1 MFSTCSFQAKAFC
14 QSFIHFVGCPASRK
28 SKQIIVKMGSTTV
41 PSLQLPTFTPLEPL
55 TNGTNLPTMPT
66 SELAPPEPYH
76 SERAIGSSG
85 TEKPSIP
92 SSSHDHRDESAI
104 SPPASPG
111 RPTSVRRF
119 LSRVSLNSSYNTNGN
134 VDDQSSIFSSPT
146 SLSSP
151 EGKKKSK
158 SGKTSWWKKVRR
170 QSAII
175 PSSSEITAKNG
186 SIYKSEPAVQPIPP
200 PPRLPD
206 DMFGSN
212 LSSLDGDMF
221 KNLK

>member
-1 MFSTCSFQAKAFC
+1 M
-14 QSFIHFVGCPASRK
+14 
-28 SKQIIVKMGSTTV
+28 
-41 PSLQLPTFTPLEPL
+41 
-55 TNGTNLPTMPT
+55 
-66 SELAPPEPYH
+66 
-76 SERAIGSSG
+76 
-85 TEKPSIP
+85 
-92 SSSHDHRDESAI
+92 

-134 VDDQSSIFSSPT
+134 ADDKSSIFSSP
-146 SLSSP
+146 SISSP

-175 PSSSEITAKNG
+175 PSGSENIAKNG
-186 SIYKSEPAVQPIPP
+186 SIHKSEPSVQSIPP